1 MEDQLWQ
8 AISPEAKESWLH
20 RFKRWSFHGSHLGCR
35 PFEGPFCF
43 LRFCFGPDVIIIAQQ
58 K

>member
-20 RFKRWSFHGSHLGCR
+20 RFKRWSFHGSQYIFFSR
-35 PFEGPFCF
+35 FEQEERVFF
-43 LRFCFGPDVIIIAQQ
+43 LDVGLFKAHVVF
-58 K
+58 